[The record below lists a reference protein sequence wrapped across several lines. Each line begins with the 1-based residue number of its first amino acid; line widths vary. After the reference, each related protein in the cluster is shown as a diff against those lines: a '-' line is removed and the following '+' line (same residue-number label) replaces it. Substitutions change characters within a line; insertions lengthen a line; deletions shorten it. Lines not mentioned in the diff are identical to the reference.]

1 MVKFTQRQDELLQL
15 LLANPTG
22 LSMSQI
28 ETGLN
33 SSRRTI
39 YREFSNLELVLANAD
54 LKIVNEKHHF
64 QLTGSPAALAEFQGQ
79 LAAGRKLAPAF
90 DSQTR
95 QNALACRLLMTDH
108 AVKLKELALDFDVS
122 VATISNDLT
131 ALTTPFADY
140 ELSIERLKSRG
151 IQVAGTE
158 GSIRNLFATI
168 LNNEINDYEFF
179 KTIGKLN
186 QGLAVSS
193 SDEQSYFLNLLDAQ
207 SLITCYQAVRG
218 LKKKYFAS
226 VPDGQLQQLIITLTT
241 GIMRLQHQQRVTY
254 LRGINRDDFLKYQRI
269 ALAIMTQLPEQIK
282 ALVTGAEID
291 FLAQQI
297 KGLTFR
303 IDQDASLSNYDLQ
316 LTYQVKQFIDA
327 VATNFDWSFGTDD
340 RLLNN
345 LTAHMQIALQ
355 RNGVSGPVPPS
366 SELQEVREQYPKL
379 YSAVVRGFFQVFT
392 DQNFTTDELTYLL
405 IHFASTYEQQ
415 LSHQSLKVLVLCPNG
430 MTTARILKTRLARL
444 VPEITSIEV
453 ARIGSLGQ
461 IHLQDFDMILS
472 TTSLPG
478 FKLNYRV
485 VSPLLLENE
494 VTALREYIH
503 QYFPST
509 KVVESPTDEP
519 TTTTLDFD
527 TVYQQMTV
535 AKQILDRFTITPIR
549 NEDETIAET
558 LVKITRHIDPNLI
571 HDPLEVAGRLLHR
584 LGLAPVGIP
593 NTNLALVHTLSQEV
607 TAPYCAIFELDQPLP
622 FKSMDNQS
630 IRLQRIVLMLG
641 PANISDFENRL
652 MGKLSALV
660 IESRKNTQTFMT
672 GDRQQLYQLISTAF
686 LNELTK

>member
-15 LLANPTG
+15 LLANPAG

-64 QLTGSPAALAEFQGQ
+64 QLSGSQTALAKFQSQ
-79 LAAGRKLAPAF
+79 LTAERKIAPAF

-95 QNALACRLLMTDH
+95 QNALACRLLMTGH
-108 AVKLKELALDFDVS
+108 SVKLKELALDFDVS

-131 ALTTPFADY
+131 ALATPFADY
-140 ELSIERLKSRG
+140 DLSIERLKSRG

-186 QGLAVSS
+186 QGLAISA

-207 SLITCYQAVRG
+207 TLIICYQAVRS
-218 LKKKYFAS
+218 LKKKYFSS

-241 GIMRLQHQQRVTY
+241 GVMRLQHERRVTY

-269 ALAIMTQLPEQIK
+269 ALAIMTQLPAEIK
-282 ALVTGAEID
+282 TVVTGAEID

-316 LTYQVKQFIDA
+316 LTYRVKKFIDA
-327 VATNFDWSFGTDD
+327 VATNFNWSFGTDD

-355 RNGVSGPVPPS
+355 RNGVNGPVPPTT
-366 SELQEVREQYPKL
+366 ELQEVREQYPKL
-379 YSAVVRGFFQVFT
+379 YSAVVRGFATIFK
-392 DQNFTTDELTYLL
+392 DQDFTTDELTYLL

-415 LSHQSLKVLVLCPNG
+415 LSHQALKALVLCPNG
-430 MTTARILKTRLARL
+430 MTTARILKTRLMRL
-444 VPEITSIEV
+444 VPEITAIEV
-453 ARIGSLGQ
+453 ARIGNLGQ
-461 IHLQDFDMILS
+461 VNLQDFDMILS
-472 TTSLPG
+472 TTTLPG

-509 KVVESPTDEP
+509 KVIDSPVDEP
-519 TTTTLDFD
+519 TKINLDFD
-527 TVYQQMTV
+527 TVYQQMTI

-549 NEDETIAET
+549 NDDETVAEM
-558 LVKITRHIDPNLI
+558 LVKITRHIDSNLI

-660 IESRKNTQTFMT
+660 IESQANTQTFMT
-672 GDRQQLYQLISTAF
+672 GDRQQLYQLISKAF

>member
-15 LLANPTG
+15 LLANPSG
-22 LSMSQI
+22 LSMGQI

-39 YREFSNLELVLANAD
+39 YREFSNLELVLQNAG
-54 LKIVNEKHHF
+54 LKVVNVTHRF
-64 QLTGSPAALAEFQGQ
+64 QLTGAEAALAEFKSQ
-79 LAAGRKLAPAF
+79 LTAGHEIAPAF

-95 QNALACRLLMTDH
+95 QNALACRILMSDRSM
-108 AVKLKELALDFDVS
+108 KLKELAIDFDVS

-131 ALTTPFADY
+131 TLGTPFDDY
-140 ELSIERLKSRG
+140 DLSIERLKSRG

-158 GSIRNLFATI
+158 GNIRNLFATI

-186 QGLAVSS
+186 QGLAVSA
-193 SDEQSYFLNLLDAQ
+193 SDEQSYFLNLLDAGTL
-207 SLITCYQAVRG
+207 LICYHAVRD

-241 GIMRLQHQQRVTY
+241 GVMRLKSHKRVTY

-269 ALAIMTQLPEQIK
+269 ALAIMTQLPADVK
-282 ALVTGAEID
+282 AVITGAEID

-316 LTYQVKQFIDA
+316 LTYQVKKLIDA
-327 VATNFDWSFGTDD
+327 VAYHFNWSFGTDD

-355 RNGVSGPVPPS
+355 RNGVNGPVPPTP
-366 SELQEVREQYPKL
+366 ELQEVREQYPKL
-379 YSAVVRGFFQVFT
+379 YSAVVRSFT
-392 DQNFTTDELTYLL
+392 STFPDQDFKADELTYLL

-415 LSHQSLKVLVLCPNG
+415 LSHQALKVLVLCPNG

-444 VPEITSIEV
+444 VPEITTIEV
-453 ARIGSLGQ
+453 ARIGNLGQ
-461 IHLQDFDMILS
+461 INLQEFDMILS
-472 TTSLPG
+472 TTTLPG

-494 VTALREYIH
+494 VSSLREYIH
-503 QYFPST
+503 QYYPST
-509 KVVESPTDEP
+509 LAVEAPAVDEA
-519 TTTTLDFD
+519 TTNLDFD
-527 TVYQQMTV
+527 TVYQRMTI
-535 AKQILDRFTITPIR
+535 AKQILNRFTITPIR
-549 NEDETIAET
+549 NDRETIAET
-558 LVKITRHIDPNLI
+558 LVKITKHIDSNLI

-584 LGLAPVGIP
+584 LSRAPVGIP
-593 NTNLALVHTLSQEV
+593 NTNLALVHTLSQQV
-607 TAPYCAIFELDQPLP
+607 TAPYCAIFELDQPIT
-622 FKSMDNQS
+622 FKSMDQS
-630 IRLQRIVLMLG
+630 EIRLQRIVLMLG
-641 PANISDFENRL
+641 PENISDFENRL

-660 IESRKNTQTFMT
+660 IESLDNTQTFMT
-672 GDRQQLYQLISTAF
+672 GDRQQLYQLISKAF

>member
-15 LLANPTG
+15 LLANPSG
-22 LSMSQI
+22 LSMGQI

-39 YREFSNLELVLANAD
+39 YREFSNLELVLQNAG
-54 LKIVNEKHHF
+54 LKVVNVTHRF
-64 QLTGSPAALAEFQGQ
+64 QLTGAEAALAEFKSQ
-79 LAAGRKLAPAF
+79 LTAGHEIAPAF

-95 QNALACRLLMTDH
+95 QNALACRILMSDRSM
-108 AVKLKELALDFDVS
+108 KLKELAIDFDVS

-131 ALTTPFADY
+131 TLGTPFDDY
-140 ELSIERLKSRG
+140 DLSIERLKSRG

-158 GSIRNLFATI
+158 GNIRNLFATI

-186 QGLAVSS
+186 QGLAVSA
-193 SDEQSYFLNLLDAQ
+193 SDEQSYFLNLLDAGTL
-207 SLITCYQAVRG
+207 LICYHAVRD

-241 GIMRLQHQQRVTY
+241 GVMRLKSHKRVTY

-269 ALAIMTQLPEQIK
+269 ALAIMTQLPADVK
-282 ALVTGAEID
+282 AVITGAEID

-316 LTYQVKQFIDA
+316 LTYQVKKLIDA
-327 VATNFDWSFGTDD
+327 VAYHFNWSFGTDD

-355 RNGVSGPVPPS
+355 RNGVNGPVPPS
-366 SELQEVREQYPKL
+366 PELQEVREQYPKL
-379 YSAVVRGFFQVFT
+379 YSAVVRSFASTFP
-392 DQNFTTDELTYLL
+392 DQDFKADELTYLL

-415 LSHQSLKVLVLCPNG
+415 LSHQALKVLVLCPNG

-444 VPEITSIEV
+444 VPEITTIEV
-453 ARIGSLGQ
+453 ARIGNLGQ
-461 IHLQDFDMILS
+461 INLQGFDMILS
-472 TTSLPG
+472 TTTLPG

-494 VTALREYIH
+494 VSSLREYIH
-503 QYFPST
+503 QYYPST
-509 KVVESPTDEP
+509 LAVEAPAVDE
-519 TTTTLDFD
+519 TTTNLDFD
-527 TVYQQMTV
+527 TVYQRMTI
-535 AKQILDRFTITPIR
+535 AKQILNRFTITPIR
-549 NEDETIAET
+549 NDRETIAET
-558 LVKITRHIDPNLI
+558 LVKITKHIDSNLI

-584 LGLAPVGIP
+584 LSRAPVGIP
-593 NTNLALVHTLSQEV
+593 NTNLALVHTLSQQV
-607 TAPYCAIFELDQPLP
+607 TAPYCAIFELDQPIT
-622 FKSMDNQS
+622 FKSMDQS
-630 IRLQRIVLMLG
+630 EIRLQRIVLMLG
-641 PANISDFENRL
+641 PENISDFENRL

-660 IESRKNTQTFMT
+660 IESLDNTQTFMT
-672 GDRQQLYQLISTAF
+672 GDRQQLYQLISKAF

>member
-1 MVKFTQRQDELLQL
+1 M
-15 LLANPTG
+15 
-22 LSMSQI
+22 
-28 ETGLN
+28 
-33 SSRRTI
+33 
-39 YREFSNLELVLANAD
+39 
-54 LKIVNEKHHF
+54 
-64 QLTGSPAALAEFQGQ
+64 
-79 LAAGRKLAPAF
+79 
-90 DSQTR
+90 
-95 QNALACRLLMTDH
+95 
-108 AVKLKELALDFDVS
+108 
-122 VATISNDLT
+122 
-131 ALTTPFADY
+131 
-140 ELSIERLKSRG
+140 
-151 IQVAGTE
+151 
-158 GSIRNLFATI
+158 
-168 LNNEINDYEFF
+168 
-179 KTIGKLN
+179 
-186 QGLAVSS
+186 
-193 SDEQSYFLNLLDAQ
+193 
-207 SLITCYQAVRG
+207 
-218 LKKKYFAS
+218 
-226 VPDGQLQQLIITLTT
+226 
-241 GIMRLQHQQRVTY
+241 
-254 LRGINRDDFLKYQRI
+254 
-269 ALAIMTQLPEQIK
+269 
-282 ALVTGAEID
+282 
-291 FLAQQI
+291 
-297 KGLTFR
+297 
-303 IDQDASLSNYDLQ
+303 
-316 LTYQVKQFIDA
+316 
-327 VATNFDWSFGTDD
+327 NFDWSFGTDD